1 MLMNSLE
8 AIVTP
13 DSIAALLIKLQVDE
27 ALILPA
33 ETTLQQV
40 EGAMKTART
49 HTNLKRYVL
58 GQHLCSQ
65 AGSQYYR
72 VLCCSV
78 EIANTQPADAS
89 DESSSDEK
97 ASAPA
102 ERDAA

>member
-1 MLMNSLE
+1 ME
-8 AIVTP
+8 AIITP
-13 DSIAALLIKLQVDE
+13 DSIAALLINLQVDE
-27 ALILPA
+27 ALILPI

-40 EGAMKTART
+40 ECAMKTART
-49 HTNLKRYVL
+49 HTTLKRYVL

-65 AGSQYYR
+65 AGLQYHR

-78 EIANTQPADAS
+78 KAANAQPADDS
-89 DESSSDEK
+89 GDESSSDEK